1 MRNVNGAMLLRF
13 HTWSLAAFTLLGAGL
28 AQNALAQSS
37 GTDAIEEDMSEVV
50 VSATR
55 VRSIG
60 LIGEQTAPKSR
71 VTLTGEYLETQTA
84 GNTLFQG
91 LNQLPGVNFANND
104 PYGSSG
110 GNLRLRS
117 FDGSRVS
124 VTFDGVPLNDS
135 GNYALFTNQMLDPEL
150 IDRVDVNLG
159 TTDVDSPT
167 ASATGGTIAFRT
179 KRPSDEFGGSGTL
192 SGGRFNY
199 RRAFARLDTGE
210 FGPLGTKAF
219 ISASYTDYDK
229 FKGPGELE
237 KKQVNAMI
245 RQDFEN
251 ENFVSLAFH
260 FNRNRNAFYRNGS
273 IANFQ
278 QFGLDF
284 DNVATCTRDAPT
296 AGQIDNDGA
305 APVASTPTLASGDN
319 PLNPSSCGN
328 FYGVRINPSDT
339 GNIRMQS
346 LWHLGDKLRVT
357 FDPSYQYVLAN
368 GGGSTTI
375 PEFTTATTL
384 DKRVLGARTDITAFD
399 LNGDGDTLDTIR
411 FYSPNTTNTNRFGAT
426 TSLIWDI
433 SDNHRMRVAYTYDRA
448 RHRQTGQW
456 GPIGEN
462 AVQNVFGGREGEPVL
477 AADGEIIRGRD
488 RFSIAEL
495 SQYALEYRG
504 QFLEDKFTATV
515 GVRAPF
521 FTRELNQY
529 CYTPDRGNGG
539 PGTIAAAG
547 GTYCT
552 ARAPFATLANG
563 NVTFLAAPMGGAAVE
578 FIAPYHDEV
587 KFDDVLPNLGLSFQP
602 WEKQQFYL
610 SYAEGLSA
618 PRTDNLY
625 SVRRLTDG
633 SVGHPTP
640 ESETTKAY
648 DFGWRLNSS
657 KTMASVALW
666 KVDYTNRIVTSF
678 DPDLGIS
685 VDRNVGDVKIEGV
698 DMQVGQRLGS
708 AVSLSASAS
717 YTTSDLQSNLLNA
730 LIVNP
735 VTLLPDRLFI
745 PLKGKELVETPKW
758 TFALRADFEV
768 TENWHFG
775 LQGKQVED
783 RFSTDLNDE
792 VSPGYTVFDL
802 DMDYRFKVPG
812 FESAEVQLN
821 VSNLLDEQYFGT
833 ISSGIGGTPGS
844 PVQCVRESDNV
855 TQNCVGQNGLLG
867 FFSIGAP
874 RTVLASIKFHF

>member
-1 MRNVNGAMLLRF
+1 MPNINGAMLLRF
-13 HTWSLAAFTLLGAGL
+13 HKWSLAVIALLGASVT
-28 AQNALAQSS
+28 QNALAQSS
-37 GTDAIEEDMSEVV
+37 GTEAIEEEMSEVV

-55 VRSIG
+55 IRNIG
-60 LIGEQTAPKSR
+60 IVGNQTAPKSR
-71 VTLTGEYLETQTA
+71 VSVTGEFLESQVA

-135 GNYALFTNQMLDPEL
+135 GNYALFTGQMLDPEL

-179 KRPSDEFGGSGTL
+179 KRPTEDFGGEATL
-192 SGGRFNY
+192 SYGKFDYGRAY
-199 RRAFARLDTGE
+199 ARLDTGE
-210 FGPLGTKAF
+210 LGPWGTKAF
-219 ISASYTDYDK
+219 IAGSYTKYDK

-237 KKQVNAMI
+237 KKQFNAMI

-251 ENFVSLAFH
+251 ENFIGLAFH
-260 FNRNRNAFYRNGS
+260 YNENRNAFYRNGS
-273 IANFQ
+273 IANFAQ
-278 QFGLDF
+278 YGFDF
-284 DNVATCTRDAPT
+284 ENLATCTRDAPT
-296 AGQIDNDGA
+296 ALAADNDGA
-305 APVASTPTLASGDN
+305 APVPSTPDLAAADN
-319 PLNPSSCGN
+319 PLNPSSCAN

-346 LWHLGDKLRVT
+346 LWHLGEKVRLT

-411 FYSPNTTNTNRFGAT
+411 FYSPNTTNTNRLGAT

-433 SDNHRMRVAYTYDRA
+433 TDDHRMRFAYTYDRA
-448 RHRQTGQW
+448 RHRQTGEW
-456 GPIGEN
+456 GLIGATE
-462 AVQNVFGGREGEPVL
+462 VENVFGGNKGEQIL
-477 AADGEIIRGRD
+477 AADGEVIRGRD
-488 RFSIAEL
+488 RYSIAEL
-495 SQYALEYRG
+495 NQYALEYRG
-504 QFLEDKFTATV
+504 MFMEDKFTATV

-552 ARAPFATLANG
+552 ARAPFATLPNG
-563 NVTFLAAPMGGAAVE
+563 NVTFLPGATAVE
-578 FIAPYHDEV
+578 FIPPYHDEV
-587 KFDDVLPNLGLSFQP
+587 KFDDILPNLGLSFQP
-602 WEKQQFYL
+602 WEKHQFYV

-625 SVRRLTDG
+625 SVRRLPDG

-648 DFGWRLNSS
+648 DLGWRLNSAS
-657 KTMASVALW
+657 TMASVALW
-666 KVDYTNRIVTSF
+666 KVDYNNRIVTSF

-685 VDRNVGDVKIEGV
+685 VDRNVGDVKIDGV
-698 DMQVGQRLGS
+698 DMQLGQRLGS
-708 AVSLSASAS
+708 LVSLSASAS
-717 YTTSDLQSNLLNA
+717 YTHSELQSDLLNA
-730 LIVNP
+730 VTLPP
-735 VTLLPDRLFI
+735 VTPTPDRLFI
-745 PLKGKELVETPKW
+745 PLEGKELVETPEW
-758 TFALRADFEV
+758 TFALRMDLDV
-768 TENWHFG
+768 TDNLHVG
-775 LQGKQVED
+775 LQGKQVDD

-792 VSPGYTVFDL
+792 VSPGYTTFDL
-802 DMDYRFKVPG
+802 DMDYEFKFRGV
-812 FESAEVQLN
+812 ESAVFQLN
-821 VSNLLDEQYFGT
+821 VTNLLDEEYFGT
-833 ISSGIGGTPGS
+833 ISSGIGGTPGQ
-844 PVQCVRESDNV
+844 PVQCVRESDGG

-874 RTVLASIKFHF
+874 RTVVASIKFNF